1 MAPSLWA
8 PSLVFLGTCSCW
20 ALASGGTS
28 SAMVGLLAT
37 SRSLSPSSW
46 HANRTG
52 SSSASAA
59 RVGASSASWS
69 LPITSSFLPSS
80 APPFST
86 TTESPSSYLKNHAT
100 SYSLPTV
107 QAGSKDPAHKLSS
120 ANLLYTG
127 SPSSHAAYAAAA
139 YYATSSTSTTT
150 TTTTPRPF
158 SYNLPY
164 SPVDH
169 YFDRNTAG
177 SGGHKASATFKHGT
191 SSFKQPSSGGGG
203 YYTSE
208 DYEDEEDDRDEARRD
223 RYHLTRNDALKP
235 SDYDSAETSPPTYVK
250 TKYGYTA
257 RNPLLMTSES
267 SKVLS
272 GVSRGDVDK
281 SVSASSGGG
290 NRLGDK
296 DVGDKTYAT
305 ASSDHYDYKGGF
317 VAADYADDFG
327 FPDLDPHYLPYLQHR
342 RKHHSGK
349 GPLALLLGLLPLGL
363 LMAALVPSVINLPVA
378 AVGAVGAAGRRRRE
392 APSYRNPILDSI
404 AKFGVNSLEDPLCL
418 QRIFCEVTAQGKAPE
433 SLPVQ
438 KVFYTLSTL
447 VNDLWAERL
456 GLKVLFGAVK
466 KGQCEVFRCKAAKPT
481 KRGKHRSNKSKN
493 KDASAKKAPKE

>member
-1 MAPSLWA
+1 MAFSPWEL
-8 PSLVFLGTCSCW
+8 LFLGACCCW
-20 ALASGGTS
+20 TLASGGTS

-46 HANRTG
+46 NSNKTG
-52 SSSASAA
+52 SSASVS

-80 APPFST
+80 APSFST
-86 TTESPSSYLKNHAT
+86 TTESTSSYLKNHAT

-107 QAGSKDPAHKLSS
+107 NAGNKDASHKLSS
-120 ANLLYTG
+120 ANLVYTG
-127 SPSSHAAYAAAA
+127 SPSSQAAYAAAT
-139 YYATSSTSTTT
+139 YYATSSTSTTST

-164 SPVDH
+164 SPIDH

-177 SGGHKASATFKHGT
+177 SSGSKAATFKHAAGAATTPPKTTTTTKTTAT
-191 SSFKQPSSGGGG
+191 SS
-203 YYTSE
+203 TL
-208 DYEDEEDDRDEARRD
+208 RRD
-223 RYHLTRNDALKP
+223 RYDLTRNDALKP
-235 SDYDSAETSPPTYVK
+235 LDYDSAETSPPTYVK

-267 SKVLS
+267 SKVLT

-281 SVSASSGGG
+281 GASSGGGG

-317 VAADYADDFG
+317 VAADYSDDFG
-327 FPDLDPHYLPYLQHR
+327 FPDLDPHYLPYLHHR

-418 QRIFCEVTAQGKAPE
+418 QRIFCEVTAQGKDPE

-438 KVFYTLSTL
+438 KVFYTLSAL
-447 VNDLWAERL
+447 
-456 GLKVLFGAVK
+456 
-466 KGQCEVFRCKAAKPT
+466 
-481 KRGKHRSNKSKN
+481 
-493 KDASAKKAPKE
+493 

>member
-1 MAPSLWA
+1 MPHT
-8 PSLVFLGTCSCW
+8 VF
-20 ALASGGTS
+20 
-28 SAMVGLLAT
+28 
-37 SRSLSPSSW
+37 
-46 HANRTG
+46 
-52 SSSASAA
+52 
-59 RVGASSASWS
+59 VGAY
-69 LPITSSFLPSS
+69 ICVQIQV
-80 APPFST
+80 PPLF
-86 TTESPSSYLKNHAT
+86 A
-100 SYSLPTV
+100 
-107 QAGSKDPAHKLSS
+107 AGHKLSS
-120 ANLLYTG
+120 ANLLYNG
-127 SPSSHAAYAAAA
+127 SPNSHAAYAAAA
-139 YYATSSTSTTT
+139 YYATSSTTTT

-169 YFDRNTAG
+169 YLNRNTAG
-177 SGGHKASATFKHGT
+177 SVGHKASASFKHGT
-191 SSFKQPSSGGGG
+191 SSLKQPSSGGGG

-208 DYEDEEDDRDEARRD
+208 DYEDEEDDRDETRRD

-235 SDYDSAETSPPTYVK
+235 SLDYDSAETSPPTYVK

-272 GVSRGDVDK
+272 GVSRGDIDK
-281 SVSASSGGG
+281 SASASS
-290 NRLGDK
+290 
-296 DVGDKTYAT
+296 AT
-305 ASSDHYDYKGGF
+305 TTTTREASWQQTTLTTSDF
-317 VAADYADDFG
+317 RTWI
-327 FPDLDPHYLPYLQHR
+327 PITPPYLHSR

-378 AVGAVGAAGRRRRE
+378 AVGAVGTAGRRRRE

-456 GLKVLFGAVK
+456 GLQVLFGAVK
-466 KGQCEVFRCKAAKPT
+466 KGQCEVFRCKTAKPT
-481 KRGKHRSNKSKN
+481 KRGKHKNKSKKN
-493 KDASAKKAPKE
+493 KDESAKKASKK